1 MHAWVA
7 RGRLGCRPGA
17 NPGVVRFVTRP
28 ALALAARP
36 DPPAP
41 YCFKAQCDVR
51 DAGTGLL
58 VGRVMGYDKFTSI
71 QDEVEHACRLQASR
85 LPGEPRCGQAR
96 LTMLT
101 AADHRKECSG
111 QVYFVLE
118 GGGSLKISGP
128 RA

>member
-1 MHAWVA
+1 MRARVA
-7 RGRLGCRPGA
+7 RGSRTSRPGSPA
-17 NPGVVRFVTRP
+17 FVTRP
-28 ALALAARP
+28 ALVLVARP

-41 YCFKAQCDVR
+41 YCFKAQCDVH

-85 LPGEPRCGQAR
+85 LPGDARCGQPR

-101 AADHRKECSG
+101 AADHRKACSG

-118 GGGSLKISGP
+118 GGESLKISGP